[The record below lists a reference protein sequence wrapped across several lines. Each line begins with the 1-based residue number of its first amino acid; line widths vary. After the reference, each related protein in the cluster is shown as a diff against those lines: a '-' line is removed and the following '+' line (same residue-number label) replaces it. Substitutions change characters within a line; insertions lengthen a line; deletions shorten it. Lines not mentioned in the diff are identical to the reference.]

1 MSGRALALVLCAAA
15 IHAAWNAL
23 AKRAQH
29 PIVFLWSSVA
39 IATLVLAPLGLRYLP
54 ADGLPAA
61 AVPFVMAT
69 IVIHALYF
77 YALARGYASGGDL
90 SLVYPVAR
98 GLGVALV
105 PLLAFLLLDERPS
118 ALGAAGVL
126 LVIVGIAAI
135 SLASTSLSP
144 RGGEGRVRGSVL
156 ARGTGWAVLTGLTI
170 AAYSLVDK
178 VGVSRLHPLPYLGL
192 LGVGMSLILAPVV
205 WRARAAFLHEWRV
218 NWKAILLASTLNL
231 TSYLL
236 VLFAFRLAKAGYVV
250 AARESSIV
258 LSVLIGWMWL
268 GEGGLARRLLGAAV
282 VLAGVACVALARY
295 PARPVSRRARS
306 RARDRLPREPL
317 EVVDH
322 PLRPRRGQLRAGIRC
337 GHADG
342 AHAGGAGGVNA
353 HEGVLEHDAAGGVGA
368 QTPGGEHVDLRVG
381 LAPPHVVRGH
391 HHREVLEQADGV
403 QQLID
408 VVRGRG
414 GAHRQ
419 G

>member
-192 LGVGMSLILAPVV
+192 LGVGMSLILVPVV

-282 VLAGVACVALARY
+282 VLAGVACVALAR
-295 PARPVSRRARS
+295 
-306 RARDRLPREPL
+306 
-317 EVVDH
+317 
-322 PLRPRRGQLRAGIRC
+322 
-337 GHADG
+337 
-342 AHAGGAGGVNA
+342 
-353 HEGVLEHDAAGGVGA
+353 
-368 QTPGGEHVDLRVG
+368 
-381 LAPPHVVRGH
+381 
-391 HHREVLEQADGV
+391 
-403 QQLID
+403 
-408 VVRGRG
+408 
-414 GAHRQ
+414 
-419 G
+419 

>member
-1 MSGRALALVLCAAA
+1 
-15 IHAAWNAL
+15 
-23 AKRAQH
+23 
-29 PIVFLWSSVA
+29 
-39 IATLVLAPLGLRYLP
+39 
-54 ADGLPAA
+54 
-61 AVPFVMAT
+61 
-69 IVIHALYF
+69 
-77 YALARGYASGGDL
+77 
-90 SLVYPVAR
+90 VAR

-282 VLAGVACVALARY
+282 VLAGVACVALAR
-295 PARPVSRRARS
+295 
-306 RARDRLPREPL
+306 
-317 EVVDH
+317 
-322 PLRPRRGQLRAGIRC
+322 
-337 GHADG
+337 
-342 AHAGGAGGVNA
+342 
-353 HEGVLEHDAAGGVGA
+353 
-368 QTPGGEHVDLRVG
+368 
-381 LAPPHVVRGH
+381 
-391 HHREVLEQADGV
+391 
-403 QQLID
+403 
-408 VVRGRG
+408 
-414 GAHRQ
+414 
-419 G
+419 

>member
-135 SLASTSLSP
+135 RLASTSLSP

-282 VLAGVACVALARY
+282 VLAGVACVALAR
-295 PARPVSRRARS
+295 
-306 RARDRLPREPL
+306 
-317 EVVDH
+317 
-322 PLRPRRGQLRAGIRC
+322 
-337 GHADG
+337 
-342 AHAGGAGGVNA
+342 
-353 HEGVLEHDAAGGVGA
+353 
-368 QTPGGEHVDLRVG
+368 
-381 LAPPHVVRGH
+381 
-391 HHREVLEQADGV
+391 
-403 QQLID
+403 
-408 VVRGRG
+408 
-414 GAHRQ
+414 
-419 G
+419 